1 MVVKHHRLVSQILGF
16 EQKYDIQ
23 SNQLKMN
30 DNLVEELT
38 ELTRVFFFDM
48 KITKLII
55 KLLLEGGIK
64 LIRSGDWLT

>member
-1 MVVKHHRLVSQILGF
+1 
-16 EQKYDIQ
+16 
-23 SNQLKMN
+23 MN